1 LGQDTTNGEWKPV
14 LFDNLSNQLVVP
26 NGTMGQRWED
36 GKQWNLKLED
46 EDGNVIQPSLSMDE
60 SDFELQQ
67 IQFPYFDSNGD
78 GVFERPIPT

>member
-1 LGQDTTNGEWKPV
+1 M

-46 EDGNVIQPSLSMDE
+46 EEAMIFNLVYPWMKAIL
-60 SDFELQQ
+60 
-67 IQFPYFDSNGD
+67 N
-78 GVFERPIPT
+78 